1 MKNHYRLWIALS
13 LVIVFAAGVL
23 GGILLDKYAIDKKP
37 RKRVDRKGS
46 VRFPSIEDMAV
57 ELNLTPEQ
65 QEKIREVFRNNEG
78 RFKTL
83 RKDIDARL
91 KNMRSQLKKEINSV
105 LTEEQRQKFEA
116 MIQKYISQRKKEEME
131 RRKDR
136 PDRHRNERKDDRD
149 HPKRRCPR

>member
-23 GGILLDKYAIDKKP
+23 GGMLLEKNLPHKKFE
-37 RKRVDRKGS
+37 RKDRRKS
-46 VRFPSIEDMAV
+46 PVRFPSIEDMAV

-65 QEKIREVFRNNEG
+65 QEKIREVFRNNED

-91 KNMRSQLKKEINSV
+91 KNMRSQLKEEINSV
-105 LTEEQRQKFEA
+105 LTEEQSQKFDA

-136 PDRHRNERKDDRD
+136 PDRHRNERKDDNN